1 MPVAHKATES
11 VATSLP
17 LLKDSGLCIQGCVLG
32 FQKLISRCHI
42 WAACLGS
49 SLCSVLMW
57 KECPAPPFGAKLC
70 HTPGW
75 LVALYL
81 TWPPP
86 EGPASIVLTQSPVC
100 PHWHSAPGLP
110 LWDAQ
115 PQPGLPILVWMIHVQ
130 KGHGLACSLA
140 VGDVFEFDHS
150 GDGAPDALCSCLRHL
165 GPTSVC
171 SGSISSRLEA
181 FVST

>member
-1 MPVAHKATES
+1 MPVAHNAAES
-11 VATSLP
+11 GATSLP

-49 SLCSVLMW
+49 SLGSVLLW

-81 TWPPP
+81 TWPLP
-86 EGPASIVLTQSPVC
+86 EGPASTVLTQSPVC

-115 PQPGLPILVWMIHVQ
+115 PQPGLPTLVWMNSRTEGPRV
-130 KGHGLACSLA
+130 GLQPCCRWCVWIWSLWRWGSWCPTFLSA
-140 VGDVFEFDHS
+140 SFGAHFRVFWE
-150 GDGAPDALCSCLRHL
+150 
-165 GPTSVC
+165 
-171 SGSISSRLEA
+171 
-181 FVST
+181 